1 MGNKKERKQ
10 EIVTEVREYKNAL
23 KKRKD
28 EIATLSAEE
37 QVAAKSED
45 KAATKQSKINR
56 KQEIQ
61 GMSKDERRIARKH
74 DKVFRKVKNRPRRA
88 VIWSVVA
95 LLLVFG
101 VAKLIPIVSSI
112 SGLFAIT
119 LDSKTPA
126 GEEARANSAV
136 VSKQIA
142 DEGIVLL
149 ENEDNLLPLTDNK
162 MNVFSVASFNIK
174 YSGSGSGASNTADAV
189 DLYTALDEVGISYN
203 KDLYDMYVEQGAN
216 DGNEPSTGIMQ
227 IASLLMGGNE
237 EDEPDISYL
246 SDDIISNAKNYSENA
261 MVFLSSS
268 ATETTDL
275 TAEALSPSDNSM
287 ALLETVCAN
296 FDNVIVVINA
306 GNALQLGF
314 LEEYPSIKA
323 AVWIGTP
330 GPYGC
335 QSLAEVLT
343 GEINPSGRLVD
354 TYAYDANSAPS
365 TVNLGDYQF
374 DNIENMAF
382 LNYEEGIYVG
392 YRFYETYFKDD
403 ENAYWQTVQ
412 YPFGYGLS
420 YTEFSW
426 EIDDNN
432 FNADTMQLKVK
443 VTNTGDAVGKEVVQ
457 AYFKPPYTAGGIEKS
472 VIELAGYAK
481 TKLLQPGES
490 EIVTIEFA
498 TRDMSSYDINQ
509 GAYVLEEGNYDILI
523 SRNVHEMVDSL
534 SYSVNSTVVYDTDDT
549 TGTEITNHFD
559 YAEGDLTYLSRNDW
573 TNTYPDESNRSY
585 SASDE
590 VVSMFAETPAK
601 VEGEVPTMG
610 AENNI
615 QLADLQGLDYDDP
628 MWDLFLDQFTYEE
641 MRELFVDGAYKTV
654 PIERLGVPQTVLL
667 DGPAGLNS
675 FFSEVVA
682 AAYPTEVVIASTW
695 NDKMAYLIGDAVGT
709 EAVAYGVTGW
719 YAPGMNIHRTSM
731 GGRNFEYY
739 SEDPLLSGKMAAA
752 MVNGAQSHDILVF
765 IKHFALNEQEINAR
779 KGVSVW
785 LNEQALRE
793 IYLRPF
799 EIAVKESQP
808 TAAMSSFIY
817 VGPKW
822 AGGNPELLQD
832 VLREEWG
839 FDGLVSTDAV
849 LGSFMDANLA
859 LRYGNELMLAP
870 LPTGNRTYVD
880 KLYKEDPVGV
890 ASGLRDRTHTTCYVI
905 VNDTYLFE

>member
-1 MGNKKERKQ
+1 MGRRERKQ
-10 EIVTEVREYKNAL
+10 EIVSEVRDYKSEQR
-23 KKRKD
+23 KRKD
-28 EIATLSAEE
+28 EINMLPTEE
-37 QVAAKSED
+37 QSTARKED
-45 KAATKQSKINR
+45 KAAAKQAK
-56 KQEIQ
+56 KEHKEEIK
-61 GMSKDERRIARKH
+61 GMPKDQRRAAKKH
-74 DKVFRKVKNRPRRA
+74 DKIFRKVKNRPRRA
-88 VIWSVVA
+88 IVWSIVGIVV
-95 LLLVFG
+95 VCG
-101 VAKLIPIVSSI
+101 IVKIAPMVSDI
-112 SGLFAIT
+112 SGLLSISV
-119 LDSKTPA
+119 DSNTPA
-126 GEEARANSAV
+126 GDEARANAAI

-142 DEGIVLL
+142 DEGIVLI
-149 ENEDNLLPLTDNK
+149 ENENDVLPLVDNK
-162 MNVFSVASFNIK
+162 INVFSVASFRIK
-174 YSGSGSGASNTADAV
+174 YSGSGSGASNTSEAV
-189 DLYTALDEVGISYN
+189 DLYTALDEVGIAYN
-203 KDLYDMYVEQGAN
+203 PDLYDMYVAQGVN
-216 DGNEPSTGIMQ
+216 DANEPSTGLMQ
-227 IASLLMGGNE
+227 IASLLMGGAE
-237 EDEPDISYL
+237 EDEPEVSYL
-246 SDDIISNAKNYSENA
+246 TDDIISNAKNYSETA
-261 MVFLSSS
+261 MIFLSSS
-268 ATETTDL
+268 ATETADL
-275 TAEALSPSDNSM
+275 TEEALSPSANSM
-287 ALLETVCAN
+287 ALLDTVCAN

-314 LEEYPSIKA
+314 LEEYPSVKGAI
-323 AVWIGTP
+323 WIGTP

-354 TYAYDANSAPS
+354 TYAYEASSAPS

-374 DNIENMAF
+374 DNIDNMAF
-382 LNYEEGIYVG
+382 INYEEGIYVG
-392 YRFYETYFKDD
+392 YRFYETYFAND

-426 EIDDNN
+426 EVANN
-432 FNADTMQLKVK
+432 TFNEDTMKIDVK
-443 VTNTGDAVGKEVVQ
+443 VTNTGDMAGKEVVQ
-457 AYFKPPYTAGGIEKS
+457 VYFNPPYTAGGIEKS
-472 VIELAGYAK
+472 AIELAGYAK

-490 EIVTIEFA
+490 ETVTIEFA
-498 TRDMSSYDINQ
+498 TRDMSSYDTTQ
-509 GAYVLEEGNYDILI
+509 GAYVLEEGNYNVLV
-523 SRNVHEMVDSL
+523 SRNVHESVETLAYVVD
-534 SYSVNSTVVYDTDDT
+534 STVVYDTDDA
-549 TGTEITNHFD
+549 TGTEITNRFD

-573 TNTYPDESNRSY
+573 TGTYPDESNRSY

-590 VVSMFAETPAK
+590 VASMFAETPAK
-601 VEGEVPTMG
+601 VDGEVPTMG
-610 AENNI
+610 ADNNI
-615 QLADLQGLDYDDP
+615 VLADLKGLDYDDP
-628 MWDLFLDQFTYEE
+628 MWDEFLDQFTYEE
-641 MRELFVDGAYKTV
+641 MRELFIDGGYKTIPV
-654 PIERLGVPQTVLL
+654 ERLGVPQTILL
-667 DGPAGLNS
+667 DGPAGINS

-695 NDKMAYLIGDAVGT
+695 NDEMAYLIGDAVGA

-752 MVNGAQSHDILVF
+752 MVNGAQSHNILVF

-785 LNEQALRE
+785 LDEQALRE

-817 VGPKW
+817 VGSKW

-832 VLREEWG
+832 VLRSEWG

-870 LPTGNRTYVD
+870 LPTGNRSYVNE
-880 KLYKEDPVGV
+880 LYKEDPVGV
-890 ASGLRDRTHTTCYVI
+890 ATGLRDRTHTTCYVI
-905 VNDTYLFE
+905 VNDTNLFK